1 MHNYLGVRLDYGTKG
16 KVRLTMHEHI
26 EGILEAAAEDMDSV
40 SDTPASNHMFQVQEY
55 GGTLSPVQSNLFQN
69 CLENILFVSC
79 RSRSDLKT
87 VPSFLTTR
95 VLNTDEDNY
104 KKLSCTILYIRGT
117 QGMELTLEAE
127 SMDAI

>member
-1 MHNYLGVRLDYGTKG
+1 MRLDYGTKG

-26 EGILEAAAEDMDSV
+26 EGILEAAAEYMDSV

-55 GGTLSPVQSNLFQN
+55 GGTLTPVQANLFQT
-69 CLENILFVSC
+69 CLAKILFVSC

-95 VLNTDEDNY
+95 VLNPDEDNY
-104 KKLSCTILYIRGT
+104 KKLDCTIQYIRGT
-117 QGMELTLEAE
+117 QGMELTLEVE
-127 SMDAI
+127 